1 MEIPLYGIKIKLKN
15 TILNFLLRFQIM
27 IPPNKIKL
35 YILIFWDADGI
46 MFVFYSLW
54 RLCENMPTE
63 NENDKIQI
71 LEGILDTCAVG
82 IVRIEGQNLTWVN
95 AKALELFGYD
105 SREEVNNK
113 NFRVF
118 FQTPRNFDFDFV
130 WQTISRDLS
139 DRGIGDYEVEMV
151 KKDGTLFPAH
161 VHLSSAGARTALT
174 SITATVT
181 DISQRRSFEKGILEK
196 ERFQGVLE
204 MAGAICHEINQPL
217 QAILGYAELLVM
229 DPESATSKA
238 SLENIKNQADRLGK
252 ITATLANINQYKTLD
267 YPGNT
272 KIVDIWG
279 AGPE

>member
-1 MEIPLYGIKIKLKN
+1 MPILYS
-15 TILNFLLRFQIM
+15 FF
-27 IPPNKIKL
+27 
-35 YILIFWDADGI
+35 
-46 MFVFYSLW
+46 
-54 RLCENMPTE
+54 RLCKNMPPK
-63 NENDKIQI
+63 NETDQIKI

-82 IVRIEGQNLTWVN
+82 IVQIESQHLTWMN

-113 NFRVF
+113 SLRIF
-118 FQTPRNFDFDFV
+118 FQTAREFDLA

-139 DRGIGDYEVEMV
+139 DRGIGDYEMDMV
-151 KKDGTLFPAH
+151 KKDGTLFPVH
-161 VHLSSAGARTALT
+161 VHFSATGPRTTLT
-174 SITATVT
+174 SMTATVT
-181 DISQRRSFEKGILEK
+181 DISQRNSFEKRILEE

-217 QAILGYAELLVM
+217 QAILGYTELLVM

-238 SLENIKNQADRLGK
+238 NLENIKNQADRLGK
-252 ITATLANINQYKTLD
+252 ITATLANINQYKTVD

-279 AGPE
+279 AGPK